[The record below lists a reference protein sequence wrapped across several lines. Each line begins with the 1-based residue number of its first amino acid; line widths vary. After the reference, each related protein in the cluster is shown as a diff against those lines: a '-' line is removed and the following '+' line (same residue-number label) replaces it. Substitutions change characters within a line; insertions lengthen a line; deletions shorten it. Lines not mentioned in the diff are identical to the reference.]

1 MAGTPLL
8 PTLDVTGVVIT
19 LKSREVSGRGVASTP
34 QEKTSFE
41 QIAPDTLSDKSS
53 ALNTMASAKASATKA
68 PFNIKSQ
75 LLKES
80 SLLAEGKPSVYRLKT
95 GVCESGYHKYNLG
108 KENLQKMN
116 KVILLIGA
124 TGSGKTTLINGMAN
138 YILGVEWKDD
148 FRFKLV
154 HEVTNQSEAHSQTSV
169 VTAYKMNHDSGYQ
182 IPYSL
187 TLIDTPGFGDTRG
200 IAQDKR
206 VTEAIHTF
214 FTGDRGIDQIDAV
227 CFVVQASLA
236 RLTYTQKYI
245 FNSVVSIF
253 GNDIKDNILFLI
265 NFCDAETPP
274 ILEAIKTADI
284 PCPLDSN
291 GDPIHFKF
299 NNSALFANNQ
309 ETNRSFNEMF
319 WNMGSNSMKT
329 FFRSLSTIETKSLS
343 LTKEVLKERKRL
355 EITLQALQPQI
366 QAGLLKLEEIRKT
379 QSALQ
384 QHKAHMAANKD
395 FEYETDVTVPV
406 QEKITGH
413 FITNCQSCHFTC
425 HYPCGIPNDKDKRRC
440 DAMSGGICTVCP
452 GKCVWSVH
460 YNQKYKWDYV
470 QKIEKRTYYNLKLNY
485 EKASGEAMTAEK
497 IYQELEKD
505 YDTAKDKVLK
515 LINDSSQ
522 SLKRLREIA
531 LRPNPLS
538 ATEYIDLMI
547 QAEEQEAK
555 PGYQER
561 IRSLREVRGQ
571 AELIGKI
578 ENEEML
584 LPEQENLPRNS
595 QTDSAVPLQEQ
606 PPSKKKRL

>member
-1 MAGTPLL
+1 MGNKLGRTFSLGMRNECHEDKLIP
-8 PTLDVTGVVIT
+8 GIT
-19 LKSREVSGRGVASTP
+19 LKSREVSGRDVASTP
-34 QEKTSFE
+34 QENTSFE

-53 ALNTMASAKASATKA
+53 ALNTTASAKASATKA
-68 PFNIKSQ
+68 PSNIKSQ
-75 LLKES
+75 LLGES
-80 SLLAEGKPSVYRLKT
+80 SLLTKGKPSVYQLKT
-95 GVCESGYHKYNLG
+95 DVCESGYRKYNLG

-124 TGSGKTTLINGMAN
+124 TGAGKTTLINGMAN

-169 VTAYKMNHDSGYQ
+169 VTAYKMNHGSGYQ

-200 IAQDKR
+200 IAQDKK
-206 VTEAIHTF
+206 VTEAIHGF
-214 FTGDRGIDQIDAV
+214 FTGDRGIDQIDTV

-236 RLTYTQKYI
+236 RLTHTQKYI
-245 FNSVVSIF
+245 FNSVFSIF
-253 GNDIKDNILFLI
+253 GKDIKDNILFLI
-265 NFCDAETPP
+265 NFCDGERPP

-284 PCPLDSN
+284 PCALDSK

-299 NNSALFANNQ
+299 NNSALFATNQ
-309 ETNRSFNEMF
+309 EINMSFNEMF
-319 WNMGSNSMKT
+319 WDMGSNSMKT

-343 LTKEVLKERKRL
+343 LTKEVLKERKQL

-366 QAGLLKLEEIRKT
+366 KAGLLKLEEIRKT

-384 QHKAHMAANKD
+384 QHKDNMAANKN
-395 FEYETDVTVPV
+395 FEYEIEVTVPV
-406 QEKITGH
+406 KEDITGH
-413 FITNCQSCHFTC
+413 FITNCQQCHFTC
-425 HYPCGIPNDKDKRRC
+425 HYPCGIPNDNDKSYC
-440 DAMSGGICTVCP
+440 AAMCGGICTACP

-460 YNQKYKWDYV
+460 YNQKYRWDYV
-470 QKIEKRTYYNLKLNY
+470 QKKDKRTYENLKRNY
-485 EKASGEAMTAEK
+485 EKASGKVMTAEK

-505 YDTAKDKVLK
+505 YDTVRDTVLL

-538 ATEYIDLMI
+538 ATEHIELMI

-561 IRSLREVRGQ
+561 IRSLREVREQ

-578 ENEEML
+578 EKDESCYPNRKTS
-584 LPEQENLPRNS
+584 QENP
-595 QTDSAVPLQEQ
+595 V
-606 PPSKKKRL
+606 